1 MYSKILNPKTKEW
14 VNINSSQAKRIIKDY
29 LNFLIGGAAAQ
40 DDDMIDWVQ
49 CDKCQQWYNQFVEPN
64 SGEWF
69 CEKCPTPSGTRT
81 TDFFQTLIKNLNSE
95 NKVIQWDGESNNI
108 SIDMAN
114 LHTIYDRDPKSYIR
128 LLNLKGFTKIAHVVI
143 EEHPVPVMNGRIGI
157 IEYKS
162 RRPST
167 KKDTYR
173 VYFDGDDV
181 ATNVQKEYVKI
192 EDSTISYY
200 GQIPDSKSFQD
211 YQKKKNARILVNPQM
226 TRPQTPPL
234 MSASQELTSP
244 LSTTHNLQQLTSPQS
259 QPVIAVPIMSPMTG
273 NDDEMTLDA
282 DPPTL
287 PYMPNLSD

>member
-1 MYSKILNPKTKEW
+1 
-14 VNINSSQAKRIIKDY
+14 
-29 LNFLIGGAAAQ
+29 
-40 DDDMIDWVQ
+40 
-49 CDKCQQWYNQFVEPN
+49 
-64 SGEWF
+64 
-69 CEKCPTPSGTRT
+69 
-81 TDFFQTLIKNLNSE
+81 
-95 NKVIQWDGESNNI
+95 
-108 SIDMAN
+108 
-114 LHTIYDRDPKSYIR
+114 
-128 LLNLKGFTKIAHVVI
+128 
-143 EEHPVPVMNGRIGI
+143 MNGRIGI